1 MRLLIALAF
10 VASVAATTTAT
21 AGVWGP
27 PFFSAD
33 DIQNGVAC
41 QVKKV
46 TVLAK
51 NANDCARI
59 GGRLL
64 KPAS

>member
-51 NANDCARI
+51 NAEDCTRI
-59 GGRLL
+59 GGRAA
-64 KPAS
+64 KRAK